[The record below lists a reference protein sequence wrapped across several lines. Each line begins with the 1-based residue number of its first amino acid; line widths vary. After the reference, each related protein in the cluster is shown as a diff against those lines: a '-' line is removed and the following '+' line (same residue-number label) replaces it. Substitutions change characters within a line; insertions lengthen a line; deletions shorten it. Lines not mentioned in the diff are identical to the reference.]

1 VTLTF
6 LKTLS
11 VTIKDIAKMLNVSHT
26 TVSRSLNDSTL
37 ISKETKEKV
46 KEVARKYNYRPNVNA
61 RSLVLA
67 KSYNIGLFF
76 STLQTGTTAN
86 FFLNS
91 VRGVNSIIRGSY
103 NLAVEAIDDLDDFHQ
118 ISTRNF
124 DGIIVMSQ
132 SPNDNEFI
140 AHVLKENIP
149 IVVLNRE
156 VVDQKVTTILS
167 DDLTGAFNLTRYII
181 EQGHKEIALI
191 EGKPEFRSTYKRKQG
206 FINAHQEAGLRIN
219 EDYIV
224 KGNYD
229 LESGYAA
236 MQIILELKRR
246 PSAVFCSNDE
256 MALGAMKAIKQRAIS
271 MPDEI
276 SIAGFDDMGF
286 TAYLTPSL
294 TTVLRPVEDMSK
306 EGTQILLNKIEN
318 NKTEEL
324 GIINLDTKIVI
335 RDSIKKIN

>member
-1 VTLTF
+1 
-6 LKTLS
+6 
-11 VTIKDIAKMLNVSHT
+11 MLNVSHT

-294 TTVLRPVEDMSK
+294 TSVLRPVEDMSK